1 MILMPTKA
9 LISSGV
15 VGNHLLSGLCT
26 CSVLHTDLFHQP
38 MSERM
43 VAPKTNRK
51 SPVEWHPVTT
61 GELGRLTSER
71 GESGGLCVPFP
82 NSPFQS
88 GQQYLQ
94 NCVIP
99 YHTILRDCITVNVPT
114 MGDLVGGE
122 LLSPVSCNYY
132 VSTKIDIFPC
142 LCIHSP
148 GLLLELPVTGEL
160 GGDVTAVFISSVE
173 KSGFYM

>member
-1 MILMPTKA
+1 M
-9 LISSGV
+9 
-15 VGNHLLSGLCT
+15 
-26 CSVLHTDLFHQP
+26 LHTDLFHQP

-43 VAPKTNRK
+43 VAPRTKRK

-61 GELGRLTSER
+61 GELGQLTSER

-82 NSPFQS
+82 TSPFQS
-88 GQQYLQ
+88 GQKYLQ

-99 YHTILRDCITVNVPT
+99 YHTVLRDCITVT

-132 VSTKIDIFPC
+132 V
-142 LCIHSP
+142 
-148 GLLLELPVTGEL
+148 
-160 GGDVTAVFISSVE
+160 
-173 KSGFYM
+173 